1 MPFGSVSQHKDN
13 SLLFSIQDNSQAK
26 NVFETMANNTSVEWS
41 YVSYSDGRA
50 AEVGTNSKADS
61 NKTMIESVKY
71 RESVLDEVIHSHPTW
86 PYPSPKDKQFYGELM
101 NNAGSNRNNI
111 LVKLYY
117 VLSGDY
123 ISYNE
128 NGPIYDSNLYECF

>member
-1 MPFGSVSQHKDN
+1 
-13 SLLFSIQDNSQAK
+13 
-26 NVFETMANNTSVEWS
+26 MANNTSVEWS